1 MDEEQILITV
11 DNNILPLILGL
22 EDANIRYLEQRI
34 PARITVRDNQI
45 RLFGAGVDTERLT
58 RVINDLVGLA
68 RQNGK
73 VTTEDIVVVLRLAGV
88 NGEKKNNNG
97 GPRDNSESA
106 DYSQMAIL
114 DTPRG
119 QIKPRGA
126 RQATYVKLIDR
137 LPIVFGIGPAGT
149 GKTYLAVAMA
159 IDRLQRR
166 LVDKII
172 LTRPVIE
179 SGEALGF
186 LPGDILE
193 KVDPYFRPLYDALD
207 EMLSTDRVK
216 RYIDKGIIEV
226 APLAYM
232 RGRTLNNAV
241 VILDE
246 AQNTTTGQMKM
257 FLTRLGVQSTAII
270 TGDLT
275 QIDLP
280 KGVTSGLADAQVILQ
295 GIQGIGF
302 VQFNDSDVV
311 RHKLVGDILRAY
323 DSHKAEKDGTEN
335 G

>member
-1 MDEEQILITV
+1 MDEDQILIIV
-11 DNNILPLILGL
+11 ENNLLPLVLGV

-34 PARITVRDNQI
+34 QARITVRDNQVRI
-45 RLFGAGVDTERLT
+45 FGAGSDADKLT
-58 RVINDLVGLA
+58 RVINDLAGVA

-73 VTTEDIVVVLRLAGV
+73 VTIDDIAVILRLAGI
-88 NGEKKNNNG
+88 NGEKKGGTTVNG
-97 GPRDNSESA
+97 GSPVPEYSEA
-106 DYSQMAIL
+106 VIL

-119 QIKPRGA
+119 QIKPRGI
-126 RQATYVKLIDR
+126 RQANYVKMIDR

-159 IDRLQRR
+159 IDKLQRR

-246 AQNTTTGQMKM
+246 AQNTTSGQMKM
-257 FLTRLGVQSTAII
+257 FLTRLGVQSSSII

-280 KGVTSGLADAQVILQ
+280 KGVPSGLAEAQSILQ

-302 VQFNDSDVV
+302 VEFNDTDVV
-311 RHKLVGDILRAY
+311 RHKLVADILRAY
-323 DSHKAEKDGTEN
+323 DSQKVSRDGTDH